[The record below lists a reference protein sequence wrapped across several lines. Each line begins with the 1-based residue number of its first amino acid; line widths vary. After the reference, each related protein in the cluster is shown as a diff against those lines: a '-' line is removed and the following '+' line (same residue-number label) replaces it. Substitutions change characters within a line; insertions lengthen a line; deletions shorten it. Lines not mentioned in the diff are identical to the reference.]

1 MAVCVAEGD
10 GELVGWV
17 RKVGGDGEAGEF
29 KSTVLLLAS
38 TQVIPRSK
46 GGEPIPNQP
55 NQSLRSLML
64 LRLQLINNQLLQGLR
79 LRRRSKLALT
89 DLVNVAH
96 DIVLD
101 RVESHGS
108 EQVEQL
114 GELLGGVEELGR
126 VDCVVLVGVDWDID
140 EGRLHLLE
148 ERHCE

>member
-1 MAVCVAEGD
+1 
-10 GELVGWV
+10 
-17 RKVGGDGEAGEF
+17 
-29 KSTVLLLAS
+29 
-38 TQVIPRSK
+38 
-46 GGEPIPNQP
+46 
-55 NQSLRSLML
+55 ML
-64 LRLQLINNQLLQGLR
+64 LRLQLINNQLLQSLR

-101 RVESHGS
+101 RVEGHGT

-126 VDCVVLVGVDWDID
+126 VDGVVLVGVDWDVD
-140 EGRLHLLE
+140 EGGLHLLE